1 LMEVDSEGADPGKA
15 GSELTGREPRL
26 RRRGLAL
33 AWVALGLVVVG
44 VGAFSVTRTELLD
57 VDEVRLVGVSSDL
70 GQKMVLEALAV
81 PEGSPMTGIDLDAA
95 RRRVAALAFVARVE
109 LERDWPSSVVVWVL
123 ERVPVVNASA
133 LDGRLALLDA
143 DGMVI
148 KHISVPEPDLPTI
161 RVDDVGRPG
170 VRLSGLRPLLD
181 AADAVTDDLAAWI
194 VALVPTGA
202 GVRAELVGG
211 VEVELGMGN
220 SYRDEMRA
228 LATIL
233 HRVELPCIVGI
244 DVSVHDIPVVRRDY
258 LRCS

>member
-1 LMEVDSEGADPGKA
+1 MGVDPEEADSGTA
-15 GSELTGREPRL
+15 GSEQTGRKPRV
-26 RRRGLAL
+26 RRRGLVL
-33 AWVALGLVVVG
+33 AWVVLGLVVVG
-44 VGAFSVTRTELLD
+44 AGAFAATRSELLD
-57 VDEVRLVGVSSDL
+57 VDEVRLVGVSSEL
-70 GQKMVLEALAV
+70 GQKMVLEALSV

-95 RRRVAALAFVARVE
+95 SRRVAALPRVAGVE
-109 LERDWPSSVVVWVL
+109 LERDWPNSVVVWVV

-133 LDGRLALLDA
+133 PDGRLALLDA

-148 KHISVPEPDLPTI
+148 EHISVPESDLPTI

-181 AADAVTDDLAAWI
+181 AADAITDDLAAWI

-211 VEVELGMGN
+211 VEVDLGMGS
-220 SYRDEMRA
+220 SYRDEMLA

-233 HRVELPCIVGI
+233 YRVELSCIVSI
-244 DVSVHDIPVVRRDY
+244 DVSVHDIPVVRRDE

>member
-1 LMEVDSEGADPGKA
+1 MEIDSEGADPRKA

-26 RRRGLAL
+26 RRRGLVL

-95 RRRVAALAFVARVE
+95 SRRVAALPRVAGVE
-109 LERDWPSSVVVWVL
+109 LERDWPGSLVVWVV

-133 LDGRLALLDA
+133 PDGRLATLDA

-148 KHISVPEPDLPTI
+148 EHVYVPVPDLPTI
-161 RVDDVGRPG
+161 RVDGVGRPG
-170 VRLSGLRPLLD
+170 VRLSGLQPLLD
-181 AADAVTDDLAAWI
+181 AADAITDDLAAWI
-194 VALVPTGA
+194 VALVPTGG

-211 VEVELGMGN
+211 VEVDLGMGN
-220 SYRDEMRA
+220 NYRDEMRA
-228 LATIL
+228 LVTIL
-233 HRVELPCIVGI
+233 HRVELACIVGI
-244 DVSVHDIPVVRRDY
+244 DVSVHDIPVVRRDD

>member
-1 LMEVDSEGADPGKA
+1 MEVDPKEAGPEKVGPEG
-15 GSELTGREPRL
+15 TGREPRS
-26 RRRGLAL
+26 RRRWLAV
-33 AWVALGLVVVG
+33 AWVAFGLVVL
-44 VGAFSVTRTELLD
+44 GAGAISATRSELLD
-57 VDEVRLVGVSSDL
+57 VDEIRLVGISSDL
-70 GQKMVLEALAV
+70 GEKMVLEALSV

-95 RRRVAALAFVARVE
+95 GRRVAALPRVAGVE
-109 LERDWPSSVVVWVL
+109 LERDWPGSVVVWVV

-133 LDGRLALLDA
+133 PDGRLAILDA

-148 KHISVPEPDLPTI
+148 EHVSVPEPGLPTI
-161 RVDDVGRPG
+161 RVDGVGRPG

-211 VEVELGMGN
+211 VEVDLGMGN
-220 SYRDEMRA
+220 NYRDEMRA

-233 HRVELPCIVGI
+233 HRVELSCIVGI
-244 DVSVHDIPVVRRDY
+244 DVSVHDIPVVRRDD